1 MIVLDAHRHVDRTL
15 SELAAEY
22 GRVEV
27 VRERYEVDART
38 YEHLCDRVDAFD
50 GCGGAGAWVRDPD
63 GRVLLVETDEGWAEP
78 AAERRPG
85 VEYVETAEAAVRD
98 QTGLDPVLAGVER
111 VHVRYVTDWTD
122 RDPLPQPFVVFT
134 ARATGRPACD
144 AAWHDCLPEDTL
156 YDYLSELSL
165 DGEVVEK

>member
-1 MIVLDAHRHVDRTL
+1 MSVVDARRHVDRTL

-27 VRERYEVDART
+27 VRERQEVDART
-38 YEHLCDRVDAFD
+38 YERLRDRAGAFD
-50 GCGGAGAWVRDPD
+50 GCGGAGAWVRDPE

-78 AAERRPG
+78 AADLRPG
-85 VEYVETAEAAVRD
+85 EEYVETAEAAVRR

-111 VHVRYVTDWTD
+111 VHVRYLTDWTD
-122 RDPLPQPFVVFT
+122 REPLPQPFVVFA
-134 ARATGRPACD
+134 ARARGRPEGE
-144 AAWHDCLPEDTL
+144 AAWHSSIPGETL
-156 YDYLSELSL
+156 YAYLSALSL

>member
-1 MIVLDAHRHVDRTL
+1 MPVRDARRHVDRTL

-27 VRERYEVDART
+27 VRERHEVDARM
-38 YEHLCDRVDAFD
+38 YERLCDRADAFD

-78 AAERRPG
+78 AAELRPG
-85 VEYVETAEAAVRD
+85 EEYVETAEAAVRR
-98 QTGLDPVLAGVER
+98 QTGLEPVLAGVER
-111 VHVRYVTDWTD
+111 VHVRYLADWTD
-122 RDPLPQPFVVFT
+122 RDPLPQPFVVFA
-134 ARATGRPACD
+134 ARASGRPAGD
-144 AAWHDCLPEDTL
+144 AAWHDRLPDETL
-156 YDYLSELSL
+156 YEYLSALSL